1 MGPRALSQMHGN
13 NTEHG
18 HDAKPTC
25 AICPPV
31 GSLYTHVNHALPSIK
46 WDTVAWN
53 DLHLRGLIQ
62 TMSEL
67 SHIDGCR
74 VTWEIFLR
82 VNSSP
87 SNPDSIVLTGFIW
100 LESLW
105 KEWRHY
111 NCKWV
116 AKLTSFF
123 FLFWRESVDPN
134 ENANRGTESLLGVDR
149 QAYLCYLYRL
159 SRFLPWGIVIT
170 YYISFSLCSLSR
182 FFG

>member
-1 MGPRALSQMHGN
+1 MVTTTITNGVVHSSCEVGHRREMSGPVLNRKGRALSTIHEFCTALVVWLMGPRALSQMHGN

-31 GSLYTHVNHALPSIK
+31 GSLHTHVNHALPSIK

-74 VTWEIFLR
+74 VPWEIFLR

-100 LESLW
+100 RIIVDGMTSLQ
-105 KEWRHY
+105 
-111 NCKWV
+111 
-116 AKLTSFF
+116 L
-123 FLFWRESVDPN
+123 
-134 ENANRGTESLLGVDR
+134 
-149 QAYLCYLYRL
+149 
-159 SRFLPWGIVIT
+159 
-170 YYISFSLCSLSR
+170 
-182 FFG
+182 